1 MKLKNDAVRR
11 KAGKIVITEMAISFS
26 AVNHYLTSVKEV
38 SCRLSQFF
46 RWRQN
51 INKLKNSELFF
62 KSQKCLSYQDEEAE
76 VVQ

>member
-1 MKLKNDAVRR
+1 MKLKNDAVRG
-11 KAGKIVITEMAISFS
+11 KAGKIVITEMAISYS

-51 INKLKNSELFF
+51 INKF
-62 KSQKCLSYQDEEAE
+62 QKFRIL
-76 VVQ
+76 